1 MAPSRAGRGVRG
13 PSAGPHPP
21 LAPKLGRHVRFAAV
35 HLVMVI
41 GLSFVVDKKIVQE
54 LHEVIA
60 QHSGAGAEGDA
71 GH

>member
-1 MAPSRAGRGVRG
+1 
-13 PSAGPHPP
+13 
-21 LAPKLGRHVRFAAV
+21 
-35 HLVMVI
+35 MVI